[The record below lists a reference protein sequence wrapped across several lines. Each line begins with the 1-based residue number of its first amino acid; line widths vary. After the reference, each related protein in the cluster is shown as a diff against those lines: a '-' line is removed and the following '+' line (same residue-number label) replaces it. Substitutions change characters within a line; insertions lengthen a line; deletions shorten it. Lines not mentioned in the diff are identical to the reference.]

1 MQPQTSIHIMARI
14 VKMIMTSCFLFYLFF
29 TITACNSSDTT
40 VKIEQIN
47 AGIWKISAGKP
58 EIVNLLSEL
67 DITPRDEAIQKMG
80 KAVSPV
86 TAEEIEFKIIDG
98 KTYIR
103 FPLEKDEKIFGLG
116 LNFKTVE
123 QRGRVMRLHTD
134 HYSGRDDGRTQ
145 APVPF
150 FVSSKGYGALINSA
164 RYIDA
169 WIGTGVRKDSKNPPI
184 ARDRNTD
191 PRWSSR
197 PYSDN
202 MEFLIPA
209 EGVEILLFAGP
220 TMLEAIQRF
229 NLYNGGG
236 ALPPRWGLG
245 FWHRT
250 PTLYSDRQVMSEV
263 EEFRKREFPLTVI
276 GLEPGWMS
284 HAYPCSYEWD
294 TTRFPDPA
302 GFVKSLNDKHIKTN
316 VWINP
321 YISPATKLY
330 EKMEPYTASHSVW
343 CGIVPDYTLPEAQ
356 QIADNHFK
364 KNQLDIGV
372 NGYKLDENDGYDYWL
387 WPDVATFPSGNAAE
401 QIRQIY
407 GSLLQNMT
415 VRMYHKQNKR
425 TYGLVRSGN
434 AGTPSFPYVIYNDYY
449 NHKDFITALINS
461 SFIGILWTPEV
472 RASQT
477 AEEWLRR
484 MQTVCFSPIAML
496 DAWADGTKPWSFPEV
511 TQQVNDIAKLRMQ
524 LIPYLYT
531 TFANYAFK
539 GIPPVRAMN
548 LEEGYQEESK
558 LEEGKLDA
566 TANPYAMA
574 LKKEVKDQF
583 MVGEYLLV
591 APLFTGETE
600 RRVILPKGKWYD
612 FYTGKLAGEG
622 EIITVSPGLDR
633 IPVYVKD
640 GGIIPLWPAITELEN
655 RQYPLEI
662 RHYGEKTSNYNLY
675 DDDGETYNYEKG
687 ECTWISLKVDSD
699 TKGGKRGVVII
710 PENSKVWSFSDYR
723 FRFMSSEETK

>member
-1 MQPQTSIHIMARI
+1 
-14 VKMIMTSCFLFYLFF
+14 
-29 TITACNSSDTT
+29 
-40 VKIEQIN
+40 
-47 AGIWKISAGKP
+47 
-58 EIVNLLSEL
+58 
-67 DITPRDEAIQKMG
+67 
-80 KAVSPV
+80 
-86 TAEEIEFKIIDG
+86 
-98 KTYIR
+98 
-103 FPLEKDEKIFGLG
+103 
-116 LNFKTVE
+116 
-123 QRGRVMRLHTD
+123 
-134 HYSGRDDGRTQ
+134 
-145 APVPF
+145 
-150 FVSSKGYGALINSA
+150 
-164 RYIDA
+164 
-169 WIGTGVRKDSKNPPI
+169 
-184 ARDRNTD
+184 
-191 PRWSSR
+191 
-197 PYSDN
+197 
-202 MEFLIPA
+202 
-209 EGVEILLFAGP
+209 
-220 TMLEAIQRF
+220 
-229 NLYNGGG
+229 
-236 ALPPRWGLG
+236 
-245 FWHRT
+245 
-250 PTLYSDRQVMSEV
+250 
-263 EEFRKREFPLTVI
+263 
-276 GLEPGWMS
+276 MS

-321 YISPATKLY
+321 YISPATELY

-372 NGYKLDENDGYDYWL
+372 SGYKLDENDGYDYWL

-407 GSLLQNMT
+407 GSLLQNIT

-434 AGTPSFPYVIYNDYY
+434 AGTSSFPYVIYNDYY

-574 LKKEVKDQF
+574 LKKEAKDQF

-687 ECTWISLKVDSD
+687 ECTWISLKVDTD
-699 TKGGKRGVVII
+699 TKGGKRGIVII